1 MKHTHWEVALSAD
14 GRRLYAVTGSPEPGV
29 RVLTVLLEDA
39 IALAQS
45 RVTRTLSTDECRQY
59 LHLESCPEQ

>member
-29 RVLTVLLEDA
+29 RVLAVPLEDA
-39 IALAQS
+39 VVLAKS
-45 RVTRTLSTDECRQY
+45 KVTRSLSTEECRQY